1 LSIRRRRLL
10 PLLALLVP
18 LGFGA
23 LPCHWGAG
31 VAQAGALDQAGPAQ
45 VVRVDLTEWA
55 LTPSRVAVAAGRP
68 VRFVAT
74 NGGAIPHAL
83 VVEGAGVHAETPAIG
98 SAGSARLDVT
108 FAAPGIYDLFC
119 PIGVGQHRLLG
130 QDGRLA
136 AVAPAPGAAYPLT
149 DAAADE
155 VILVTL
161 LGPDGAAGA
170 AATADPAPAA
180 GLAAPEP
187 APASEAQVASLDGDG
202 GSESGEPTGGAAAGT
217 AGAPGSATG
226 AAG

>member
-1 LSIRRRRLL
+1 
-10 PLLALLVP
+10 VP

-31 VAQAGALDQAGPAQ
+31 AAQAGALDQAGPAGAAQ

-83 VVEGAGVHAETPAIG
+83 VVEGAGVHAETGTIG
-98 SAGSARLDVT
+98 SAESARLDVT
-108 FAAPGIYDLFC
+108 FAAPGLYDLFC
-119 PIGVGQHRLLG
+119 PIAVGQHRLLG
-130 QDGRLA
+130 QDGRVA
-136 AVAPAPGAAYPLT
+136 AVEPAPGAAYPLT

-155 VILVTL
+155 AILVTL
-161 LGPDGAAGA
+161 LGPEGA
-170 AATADPAPAA
+170 AAASAAANPGPAPESPADVPEA
-180 GLAAPEP
+180 VQAPEGAQTAEAT
-187 APASEAQVASLDGDG
+187 APEAQRAAQDGDG
-202 GSESGEPTGGAAAGT
+202 AGP
-217 AGAPGSATG
+217 APDPTG